1 MRAANDPVQVGQ
13 DEIEELRAQHIGRLF
28 LRAHRDFSL
37 RAIEKLRERG
47 HGGFS
52 LAHTNLLA
60 QLDTTGTRLTTLAER
75 LAITKQA
82 VGSLVADL
90 EASGYIARA
99 VDAHDRRAVLVTY
112 TEAGWRFLQDA
123 YWVKREIEAEYM
135 ALLGEQE
142 IGTLRSLLRALLDGR
157 GSSAMLPD

>member
-1 MRAANDPVQVGQ
+1 MQAPDGSPSVGQ

-60 QLDTTGTRLTTLAER
+60 QLDTTGTRLTSLAER
-75 LAITKQA
+75 LGITKQA
-82 VGSLVADL
+82 VGSIVADL
-90 EASGYIARA
+90 EASGYVARA
-99 VDAHDRRAVLVTY
+99 NDPLDRRATLVTY
-112 TEAGWRFLQDA
+112 TDAGWRFLHDA
-123 YWVKREIEAEYM
+123 YWVKREIEAEYT
-135 ALLGEQE
+135 ALLGERGMGE
-142 IGTLRSLLRALLDGR
+142 LRSLLETLLSG
-157 GSSAMLPD
+157 GEVSPTSPS